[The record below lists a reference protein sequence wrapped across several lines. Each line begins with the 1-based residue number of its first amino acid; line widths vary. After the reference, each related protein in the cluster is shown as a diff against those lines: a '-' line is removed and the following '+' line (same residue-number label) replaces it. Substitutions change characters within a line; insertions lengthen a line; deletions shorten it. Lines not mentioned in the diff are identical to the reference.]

1 MALASRI
8 LAERL
13 PCLLLLR
20 SNSPLVVLERRGARH
35 VVPDA
40 ISVPE
45 VTEWLGYLERP
56 VEQAASLQRR
66 SKGLPG
72 KILEALSFQVRKISE
87 LGELEK
93 RILSELQEGP
103 IDIEFLARK
112 LDLSE
117 HATVD
122 LAERLIDFQLVEAAA
137 GGNQIRRAD

>member
-1 MALASRI
+1 M
-8 LAERL
+8 
-13 PCLLLLR
+13 
-20 SNSPLVVLERRGARH
+20 VLERRGARH